1 MRSGGVGDQNGGP
14 PQRQATQRFEYF
26 ALGGGVEM
34 GGGFV
39 EQQDWRVLQHG
50 TGNCHALLLAS
61 RGAKVVVNDPGG
73 SVDGTGG
80 AHRVADAVVAEIK
93 AAGGEAVASYAS
105 VAEEKAAA
113 SIVQTAMD
121 TWGRLDILVNNAGI
135 LRDKA
140 FNNMTMED
148 YEFVNQVHHFGTA
161 YCIKAAWPIMRKQQ
175 YGRVVVTTSGS
186 GTVGNFGQ
194 ANYGAAKMAV
204 NGLINVLRHEGA
216 KYNIRLNAIS
226 PSAYTR
232 MTESLLPPD
241 IAPWMKPELVS
252 PMVAWL
258 CSEECDQ
265 NGEIMAATAGGYARV
280 QYFVT
285 EGAQFDPAE
294 PVTIEMVRDSL
305 DQIRDLTQIKPYFG
319 MMGNVV
325 EKLREMGRIR

>member
-1 MRSGGVGDQNGGP
+1 MMEVRFDGRVAIVTGAGVG
-14 PQRQATQRFEYF
+14 
-26 ALGGGVEM
+26 LG
-34 GGGFV
+34 
-39 EQQDWRVLQHG
+39 R
-50 TGNCHALLLAS
+50 CHALLLGS

-73 SVDGTGG
+73 AVDGTGV
-80 AHRVADAVVAEIK
+80 ANAVADKVVAEIK

-105 VAEEKAAA
+105 VADEKAAQ
-113 SIVQTAMD
+113 SIIDTAMNA
-121 TWGRLDILVNNAGI
+121 WGRVDILVNNAGI

-148 YEFVNQVHHFGTA
+148 YELVNQVHHFGTA
-161 YCIKAAWPIMRKQQ
+161 YCTKAVWPIMRRQQ
-175 YGRVVVTTSGS
+175 YGRIVVTTSGS

-241 IAPWMKPELVS
+241 MASWMKPELVS

-258 CSEECDQ
+258 CSEDCDQ

-285 EGAQFDPAE
+285 EGKQFDPAE
-294 PVTIEMVRDSL
+294 PVSIEMIRDSI

-325 EKLREMGRIR
+325 EKLRAMGRIK

>member
-1 MRSGGVGDQNGGP
+1 MDVRFDDRVAIVTGAGAGLGRS
-14 PQRQATQRFEYF
+14 
-26 ALGGGVEM
+26 
-34 GGGFV
+34 
-39 EQQDWRVLQHG
+39 
-50 TGNCHALLLAS
+50 HALLLGS

-73 SVDGTGG
+73 AVDGTGT
-80 AHRVADAVVAEIK
+80 ASAVADKVVAEIK
-93 AAGGEAVASYAS
+93 AAGGQAVASYAS
-105 VAEEKAAA
+105 VADEKSAN
-113 SIVQTAMD
+113 SIIQTAMD
-121 TWGRLDILVNNAGI
+121 TWGRVDILVNNAGI

-148 YEFVNQVHHFGTA
+148 YEFVNQVHHFGSV
-161 YCIKAAWPIMRKQQ
+161 YCIKAAWPIMRKQS
-175 YGRVVVTTSGS
+175 YGRIVVTTSGS

-241 IAPWMKPELVS
+241 IAPWMKAELVS
-252 PMVAWL
+252 PMVAGP

-265 NGEIMAATAGGYARV
+265 NGEIMAATAGCYARV

-285 EGAQFDPAE
+285 EGVQFDPAE
-294 PVTIEMVRDSL
+294 PVTIEMVRESL
-305 DQIRDLTQIKPYFG
+305 GQIRDLSDVKPYFG

-325 EKLREMGRIR
+325 EKLRAMGRIK

>member
-1 MRSGGVGDQNGGP
+1 MSGLVEGKVVVVTGSGGGIG
-14 PQRQATQRFEYF
+14 REF
-26 ALGGGVEM
+26 AL
-34 GGGFV
+34 
-39 EQQDWRVLQHG
+39 
-50 TGNCHALLLAS
+50 ALAKE
-61 RGAKVVVNDPGG
+61 GAKVVVNDPGG

-80 AHRVADAVVAEIK
+80 ANAVADTVVAEIK

-105 VAEEKAAA
+105 VAEAAA
-113 SIVQTAMD
+113 AQSIIDTAIN

-161 YCIKAAWPIMRKQQ
+161 YCIKAAWPIMRKQS
-175 YGRVVVTTSGS
+175 YGRIVVTTSGS

-305 DQIRDLTQIKPYFG
+305 GPIRDLSKVRPYFG

-325 EKLREMGRIR
+325 EKLRAMGRVK

>member
-1 MRSGGVGDQNGGP
+1 MDVRYDDRVAIVTGAGAGLGRS
-14 PQRQATQRFEYF
+14 
-26 ALGGGVEM
+26 
-34 GGGFV
+34 
-39 EQQDWRVLQHG
+39 
-50 TGNCHALLLAS
+50 HALLLAS

-80 AHRVADAVVAEIK
+80 ANAVADTVVAQIK

-105 VAEEKAAA
+105 VADEKSAQ
-113 SIVQTAMD
+113 SIIDTAMNA
-121 TWGRLDILVNNAGI
+121 WGRVDILVNNAGI

-148 YEFVNQVHHFGTA
+148 YEFVNQVHHFGTV
-161 YCIKAAWPIMRKQQ
+161 YCTKAAWPIMRKQQ
-175 YGRVVVTTSGS
+175 YGRIVVTTSGS

-232 MTESLLPPD
+232 MTASLLPPD
-241 IAPWMKPELVS
+241 MAPWMKPELVS

-294 PVTIEMVRDSL
+294 PVTIEMVRESL
-305 DQIRDLTQIKPYFG
+305 GQIRDLSNVKPYFG

-325 EKLREMGRIR
+325 EKLREMGRIK

>member
-1 MRSGGVGDQNGGP
+1 MDVRYDDRVAIVTGAGAGLGRS
-14 PQRQATQRFEYF
+14 
-26 ALGGGVEM
+26 
-34 GGGFV
+34 
-39 EQQDWRVLQHG
+39 
-50 TGNCHALLLAS
+50 HALLLAS

-80 AHRVADAVVAEIK
+80 ANAVADTVVAQIK

-105 VAEEKAAA
+105 VADEKSAQ
-113 SIVQTAMD
+113 SIIDTAMNA
-121 TWGRLDILVNNAGI
+121 WGRVDILVNNAGI

-148 YEFVNQVHHFGTA
+148 YEFVNQVHHFGTV
-161 YCIKAAWPIMRKQQ
+161 YCTKAAWPIMRKQQ
-175 YGRVVVTTSGS
+175 YGRIVVTTSGS

-232 MTESLLPPD
+232 MTASLLPPD
-241 IAPWMKPELVS
+241 MAPWMKPELVS

-294 PVTIEMVRDSL
+294 PVTIEMVRESL
-305 DQIRDLTQIKPYFG
+305 GQIRDLSNVKPYFG

-325 EKLREMGRIR
+325 EKLKEMGRIK

>member
-1 MRSGGVGDQNGGP
+1 M
-14 PQRQATQRFEYF
+14 
-26 ALGGGVEM
+26 
-34 GGGFV
+34 
-39 EQQDWRVLQHG
+39 
-50 TGNCHALLLAS
+50 
-61 RGAKVVVNDPGG
+61 VNDPGG

-80 AHRVADAVVAEIK
+80 AQAAADQVVATIK

-105 VAEEKAAA
+105 VAEESSAQ
-113 SIVQTAMD
+113 SIIDTAMN

-140 FNNMTMED
+140 FNNMPMAD
-148 YEFVNQVHHFGTA
+148 YEFVNQVHHFGTV
-161 YCIKAAWPIMRKQQ
+161 YCTKAAWPIMRKQQ

-216 KYNIRLNAIS
+216 KYNIRCNAIS
-226 PSAYTR
+226 PSALTR

-241 IAPWMKPELVS
+241 IGPWMKPELVS
-252 PMVAWL
+252 PAVAWL

-265 NGEIMAATAGGYARV
+265 NGEIIAATAGGYARV
-280 QYFVT
+280 QYYVT
-285 EGAQFDPAE
+285 EGMQFDPAE

-305 DQIRDLTQIKPYFG
+305 DRIRDLSTAKPYFG

-325 EKLREMGRIR
+325 EKLREMGRIK